1 MSSGLELVRAAKRLA
16 AQGLMPGTTGNLS
29 IRTHVG
35 MLVTPSGMQWELLE
49 PQDLI
54 ELSLDGER
62 RRGLRTPTTEWRLH
76 GGLYQARPELEAI
89 VHTHSRFATVISC
102 LREHIPAVH
111 YMIALTGGPRI
122 PCARY
127 ETYGT
132 AELAVACAESLGSG
146 KATLLANHG
155 QVSASTS
162 LEDAV
167 KVAIEVEN
175 LAFTWWHARSAGQP
189 VILDDAE
196 IAKVGEQF
204 KAYGQGKRRRES
216 LG

>member
-1 MSSGLELVRAAKRLA
+1 MASGLELVRAAKRLA

-35 MLVTPSGMQWELLE
+35 MLVTPSGMNWDLLE

-54 ELSLDGER
+54 EMGLDGER
-62 RRGLRTPTTEWRLH
+62 RRGQRTPTTEWRLH
-76 GGLYQARPELEAI
+76 GGLYAARPELEAI

-102 LREHIPAVH
+102 LRESIPAVH
-111 YMIALTGGPRI
+111 YMIALTGRPKI

-132 AELAVACAESLGSG
+132 QELATATVESLGAG

-155 QVSASTS
+155 QVAASFS

-175 LAFTWWHARSAGQP
+175 LAFTWWHARSAGAP

-196 IAKVGEQF
+196 ISRVQKQF
-204 KAYGQGKRRRES
+204 ESYGQNRRR
-216 LG
+216 

>member
-1 MSSGLELVRAAKRLA
+1 MSSGLELARAAKRLA
-16 AQGLMPGTTGNLS
+16 ALGLMPGTTGNLS
-29 IRTHVG
+29 IRSHVG
-35 MLVTPSGMQWELLE
+35 MLVTPSGMNWDLME

-54 ELSLDGER
+54 EMSLEGER

-76 GGLYQARPELEAI
+76 GELYRARPELEAI
-89 VHTHSRFATVISC
+89 VHTHSRFATIISC
-102 LREHIPAVH
+102 LRETIPAIH
-111 YMIALTGGPRI
+111 YMIALTGGPVI

-132 AELAVACAESLGSG
+132 QELAVSCVESLGGG

-175 LAFTWWHARSAGQP
+175 LAFTWWHARSTGNA

-196 IAKVGEQF
+196 IARVAKQF
-204 KAYGQGKRRRES
+204 QSYGQGKRR
-216 LG
+216 LGSA